1 MDKDRI
7 EGAGTKAKGSIKEAV
22 GKLTGDAKLQADGKT
37 DQAAG
42 TAQNLVGSIKDA
54 GRETLG
60 IKPKT

>member
-1 MDKDRI
+1 MTGDNAMDKL
-7 EGAGTKAKGSIKEAV
+7 KGKGKEAV

-54 GRETLG
+54 GREALG